1 METQYTDFAN
11 IRTNLNRLI
20 DEIGNSGTLR
30 RRAGETD
37 ESIIAKL
44 IFAAVSRA
52 DVQVDGLPDRI
63 IIKKTA
69 AELASF
75 VVPAGYFAYA
85 IDTGDFVGGDGVTA
99 GGNSLG
105 GGGDGVPSVS
115 YATQT
120 NINLASAPVTIDG
133 QAPSV
138 GDKILVKHQ
147 SSAGDNGVY
156 VYNGNG
162 VAMTRDSSY
171 NQPPNWFGSKL
182 FYIAGGDVSANN
194 IFGTTNPI
202 TFTFG
207 DPLSFNIV
215 SAPEAADM
223 PYTPDTLSDYET
235 GTATDVNSA
244 KKALDKVA
252 ALRAQTLKEDTS
264 ANVYAEVN
272 TRLVRNNETD
282 ELFLVIGDGATATAY
297 RFNTFLDART
307 AVIPGATPNQ
317 PIHPHVS
324 SPDGSVLELVKDSNG
339 NWRAFYIPG
348 DGSTKREIAL
358 GVAGEV
364 DASEMFDIEYTDV
377 DNVIGLG
384 ASEKY
389 SIISGNSD
397 SLGANGLPIVQNFQ
411 QADAGANPY
420 PLVIS
425 GGGNVAPLGKKLN
438 KLNYIIRNYVGAI
451 DDFLFS
457 AQQGEVCL
465 AKTASSIVGVTA
477 PVDKFYACVKTAG
490 RIIDGTDLT
499 TTITGSADNAGD
511 IQFTC
516 SGATDLTANV
526 NVNDIIY
533 VSGADGDSA
542 ELGQH
547 KVKARTAT
555 TITVETNWHAGSAS
569 TTGTIRLSALVE
581 ALTSTTI

>member
-1 METQYTDFAN
+1 M
-11 IRTNLNRLI
+11 
-20 DEIGNSGTLR
+20 
-30 RRAGETD
+30 
-37 ESIIAKL
+37 
-44 IFAAVSRA
+44 
-52 DVQVDGLPDRI
+52 
-63 IIKKTA
+63 
-69 AELASF
+69 
-75 VVPAGYFAYA
+75 PAFL
-85 IDTGDFVGGDGVTA
+85 
-99 GGNSLG
+99 LG
-105 GGGDGVPSVS
+105 GGGGLSSFPLTTVADKAARLALTGLENGQSVLQEDWNLL
-115 YATQT
+115 YQVT
-120 NINLASAPVTIDG
+120 NNTDLTNDANWQLVSTFPKIFNTEVSLFAAPVSLGVFGI
-133 QAPSV
+133 QAYALDSQ
-138 GDKILVKHQ
+138 LRYLR
-147 SSAGDNGVY
+147 ADNGSWE
-156 VYNGNG
+156 
-162 VAMTRDSSY
+162 RDAR
-171 NQPPNWFGSKL
+171 P
-182 FYIAGGDVSANN
+182 
-194 IFGTTNPI
+194 
-202 TFTFG
+202 
-207 DPLSFNIV
+207 
-215 SAPEAADM
+215 
-223 PYTPDTLSDYET
+223 
-235 GTATDVNSA
+235 
-244 KKALDKVA
+244 
-252 ALRAQTLKEDTS
+252 TS
-264 ANVYAEVN
+264 
-272 TRLVRNNETD
+272 
-282 ELFLVIGDGATATAY
+282 
-297 RFNTFLDART
+297 ART

-364 DASEMFDIEYTDV
+364 DASELFDIEYTDV
-377 DNVIGLG
+377 DNAIGLG
-384 ASEKY
+384 ATEKY

-516 SGATDLTANV
+516 SGATNLTVNV
-526 NVNDIIY
+526 NVDDIIY

-547 KVKARTAT
+547 KVKAVTAT